1 MNAHMT
7 FPSRGVRTLV
17 LMATSGASLMM
28 TTPALAE
35 LSPALDRVSISAGV
49 LHADPTL
56 NVSLHSQYGS
66 LGTGDVGL
74 GDERMPRIKANLMI
88 FDSQGLSM
96 DYYQYKHGYAGGMSH
111 STSVNNNPLVTA
123 ADANLE
129 LKLDFAKLAYKW
141 WMGSGNTVFG
151 LGAGAAYYK
160 LDLRANAS
168 ASLNQSVAATAIE
181 YSDSA
186 VAPLLE
192 FGLRHAI
199 NPDLRLFADAAGMK
213 KSGGRLNGEIYN
225 GTVGVEWF
233 PVKNVGVVF
242 DYGLSQIKLDRLD
255 TVDVNLKLRIQ
266 GPSTYIK
273 VRY

>member
-123 ADANLE
+123 ADANLA

-168 ASLNQSVAATAIE
+168 VSLNQSVAATARE
-181 YSDSA
+181 FSDSA

-199 NPDLRLFADAAGMK
+199 NPDLRLFADVSGMK

-242 DYGLSQIKLDRLD
+242 DYGLSQIKLNRLD

>member
-123 ADANLE
+123 ADANLA

-168 ASLNQSVAATAIE
+168 VSLNQSVAATASE

-199 NPDLRLFADAAGMK
+199 NPDLRLFADASGMK

-242 DYGLSQIKLDRLD
+242 DYGLSQIKLNRLD

>member
-1 MNAHMT
+1 
-7 FPSRGVRTLV
+7 
-17 LMATSGASLMM
+17 MATSAASFMM
-28 TTPALAE
+28 ATPALAE

-56 NVSLHSQYGS
+56 NVSLNSQYGS

-74 GDERMPRIKANLMI
+74 GDEKMPRIKANLMI

-111 STSVNNNPLVTA
+111 STSVNNNPLVTSV
-123 ADANLE
+123 DANLE

-151 LGAGAAYYK
+151 MGAGAAYYK
-160 LDLRANAS
+160 LDLKANAS
-168 ASLNQSVAATAIE
+168 ASLNQSVAATALE

-192 FGLRHAI
+192 FGLRHAV
-199 NPDLRLFADAAGMK
+199 NPDLRLFVDASGMK

-242 DYGLSQIKLDRLD
+242 DYGVSQINLNRLD
-255 TVDVNLKLRIQ
+255 TVDVNLKFRIQ
-266 GPSTYIK
+266 GPSTYVK

>member
-17 LMATSGASLMM
+17 LIATSGASLMM

-35 LSPALDRVSISAGV
+35 LSPALDRVSISAGI

-123 ADANLE
+123 ADANLA

-168 ASLNQSVAATAIE
+168 VSLNQSVAATASE

-199 NPDLRLFADAAGMK
+199 NPDLRLFADASGMK

-225 GTVGVEWF
+225 GTFGVEWF

-242 DYGLSQIKLDRLD
+242 DYGLSQIKLNRLD

>member
-123 ADANLE
+123 ADANLA

-168 ASLNQSVAATAIE
+168 VSLNQSVAATASE
-181 YSDSA
+181 FSDSA

-199 NPDLRLFADAAGMK
+199 NPDLRLFADVSGMK

-242 DYGLSQIKLDRLD
+242 DYGLSQIKLNRLD

>member
-17 LMATSGASLMM
+17 LIATSGASLMM

-123 ADANLE
+123 ADANLA

-168 ASLNQSVAATAIE
+168 VSLNQSVAATASE

-199 NPDLRLFADAAGMK
+199 NPDLRLFADASGMK

-242 DYGLSQIKLDRLD
+242 DYGLSQIKLNRLD

-273 VRY
+273 ARY

>member
-1 MNAHMT
+1 MNAHM
-7 FPSRGVRTLV
+7 PIPCRRVRTLV
-17 LMATSGASLMM
+17 LIAASGASLIM

-49 LHADPTL
+49 LRADPTL
-56 NVSLHSQYGS
+56 NVALSSQYGN
-66 LGTGDVGL
+66 LGTGDVRL
-74 GDERMPRIKANLMI
+74 GSETMPRIKANLML
-88 FDSQGLSM
+88 FDSQGLSI

-123 ADANLE
+123 VDANLE

-141 WMGSGNTVFG
+141 WIGSGDTVLG

-160 LDLRANAS
+160 LDLKANAS
-168 ASLNQSVAATAIE
+168 ASLNQSIASTTGE

-199 NPDLRLFADAAGMK
+199 SPDLRLFADASGMK
-213 KSGGRLNGEIYN
+213 KSGGRSNGEIYN

-233 PVKNVGVVF
+233 PVKNIGVVF
-242 DYGLSQIKLDRLD
+242 DYGVSQINLNRLD
-255 TVDVNLKLRIQ
+255 TVDVNLKFRIQ
-266 GPSTYIK
+266 GPSTYVK